1 MATGAT
7 GQLQAPSISLDEL
20 QAFHTQHFPGQ
31 GQPPMPN
38 FAHENAQLGESEY
51 YEEDDDGLGYYPDGV
66 KRTLTDEQ
74 IRIFRHSEIH
84 AILRK
89 RQLEEERRL
98 QEVEDAAADQ
108 ALEES
113 DKDAAGRSTAKGP
126 VHSINP
132 DQTSMDRKT
141 DASVPKS
148 SGGSDHRKGDQGVS
162 GLDYDDDSSYRVN
175 TRDDAAAAAASRF
188 AGRRIISYDD

>member
-1 MATGAT
+1 MTTGAT

-20 QAFHTQHFPGQ
+20 QAFHTRHFPGQ

-38 FAHENAQLGESEY
+38 FAHENVQLDESEY
-51 YEEDDDGLGYYPDGV
+51 YEDDDGLGYYPDGV

-84 AILRK
+84 AILRE

-98 QEVEDAAADQ
+98 QEVEDAAADK

-113 DKDAAGRSTAKGP
+113 DKDATGRSSVKGP

-132 DQTSMDRKT
+132 DQASIDRKT
-141 DASVPKS
+141 DDSIPKS
-148 SGGSDHRKGDQGVS
+148 SGGSDQRKGDQGVS
-162 GLDYDDDSSYRVN
+162 GLDYDDDSSYQVN

>member
-1 MATGAT
+1 
-7 GQLQAPSISLDEL
+7 
-20 QAFHTQHFPGQ
+20 
-31 GQPPMPN
+31 MPN

-51 YEEDDDGLGYYPDGV
+51 YEEEDDGLGYYPDGV

-98 QEVEDAAADQ
+98 QEEEDAT
-108 ALEES
+108 
-113 DKDAAGRSTAKGP
+113 GRSSEKGP

-162 GLDYDDDSSYRVN
+162 GLDYDGDSSYRVN